1 MNTDPDIESHLNQ
14 ITDQQFGSVMREI
27 LEQAQHQF
35 MINGRT
41 MTWNQWLDELAPGE
55 ANPMR
60 SYLTL
65 RFGSRSWS

>member
-1 MNTDPDIESHLNQ
+1 MDTDSDIESQLNQ
-14 ITDQQFGSVMREI
+14 RTVFSSHLREV

-65 RFGSRSWS
+65 RFGSRG